1 MRRFTSRR
9 LRRLALPSIAACG
22 LATAFAAPAGAA
34 SPCGG
39 SKLPSELT
47 DATLRWSTV
56 CLVNAE
62 RTARGVGQLRLDRRL
77 STASRRHS
85 QDMVA
90 KRYFA
95 HDSRSGAGFSARI
108 ARTGW
113 MNGRGAWSVGENI
126 AWGSGTQA
134 TPRSIV
140 AAWMRSAGH
149 RHNILNAKFRVIG
162 IGIARRAPVGSAA
175 GATYTTD
182 FGS

>member
-1 MRRFTSRR
+1 MRLFTACR
-9 LRRLALPSIAACG
+9 LRRLALSAIGACS
-22 LATAFAAPAGAA
+22 LATAMAAPASAA

-39 SKLPSELT
+39 SN
-47 DATLRWSTV
+47 LRSSTI
-56 CLVNAE
+56 CLINAE
-62 RTARGVGQLRLDRRL
+62 RSARGMPALRLDSRL
-77 STASRRHS
+77 STAARRHS
-85 QDMVA
+85 QDMA
-90 KRYFA
+90 AGRYFA
-95 HDSRSGAGFSARI
+95 HDSRNGTRFSARI

-126 AWGSGTQA
+126 AWGSGTRA

-149 RHNILNAKFRVIG
+149 RHNILNPKFHVIG
-162 IGIARRAPVGSAA
+162 IGIARRAPAGTGD